1 MKRLLLLL
9 FIAILAFPS
18 SAQDNRYAQNLIE
31 VESYL
36 DSMLAFWRIPGMA
49 IGIVHKDQLIY
60 AKGFGFRDAA
70 KRLPVNSKTIF
81 PIASNT
87 KLFTAIAACMLH
99 EEGKLNIDQPVRNY
113 LPELVFSTDELNAKT
128 TIRDMLSHRTGLPR
142 YDGIW
147 VNAPYTRRELLDK
160 VTHMKPNQ
168 GFREGYQYN
177 NMMYAA
183 AGVAMEKVTGMSWED
198 IIRQKLL
205 KPLGMNSTGFTNTE
219 AQAGGN
225 YSLSYFTPLGS
236 SEVLAKKYEAQSTA
250 LGPAG
255 TIKSCIEDMS
265 QWMIA
270 LLNNGDFMG
279 QKVIPEK
286 AIRNTLIAKSITD
299 PEFAQPELSQGV
311 YGLGRWMLTYKGYQ
325 IAMHTGSI
333 DGFYSNLTLL
343 PNEQLAIFMVHNYT
357 EAGGS
362 RSQMVLPV
370 IDRLLNLE
378 LTNWNA
384 RWKKDYDENLK
395 RAITRRDSIGR
406 MQVPNTVPSHDLA
419 QYAGTFSNVLYGKM
433 NVDLVNNQLFIV
445 FREQRSPLF
454 HFHYDQF
461 TTKEE
466 KTDYSDFRL
475 NFLTNTAGEI
485 DRFTL
490 SPFGDPVAEFV
501 KVKK

>member
-1 MKRLLLLL
+1 MKRTLLIVCL
-9 FIAILAFPS
+9 ILVTALTFG
-18 SAQDNRYAQNLIE
+18 QNTNYTENLKA
-31 VESYL
+31 VELYL
-36 DSMLAFWRIPGMA
+36 DSMLQSWRIPGMA

-60 AKGFGFRDAA
+60 AKGFGFRDLE
-70 KRLPVNSKTIF
+70 KKLPVAAKTIF

-87 KLFTAIAACMLH
+87 KLFTSIAACMLH

-113 LPELVFSTDELNAKT
+113 LPELVFSNDELNAKT
-128 TIRDMLSHRTGLPR
+128 TLRDMLSHRTGLPR

-147 VNAPYTRRELLDK
+147 VNAPYSRRELLGK
-160 VTHMKPNQ
+160 ITQMKPNQ

-198 IIRQKLL
+198 IIRQKIL
-205 KPLGMNSTGFTNTE
+205 KPLGMNSTGFTNAE

-225 YSLSYFTPLGS
+225 YSLSYFSPLGS
-236 SEVLAKKYEAQSTA
+236 SEVLAKKNEAQSLA

-255 TIKSCIEDMS
+255 TIKSNIEDMS

-270 LLNNGDFMG
+270 LLNKGDYKG
-279 QKVIPEK
+279 KNVIPEK
-286 AIRNTLIAKSITD
+286 ALRNTLIAKSIPD
-299 PEFAQPELSQGV
+299 PEFTQPELSHGV

-362 RSQMVLPV
+362 RSTMALPV
-370 IDRLLNLE
+370 IDRLLDSH
-378 LTNWNA
+378 LTDWNG
-384 RWKKDYDENLK
+384 RWKKEYDEGLK
-395 RAITRRDSIGR
+395 RALARRDSVAAT
-406 MQVPNTVPSHDLA
+406 QVMGTSTSHPIAD
-419 QYAGTFSNVLYGKM
+419 YTGTYSNAVYGDM
-433 NVDLVNNQLFIV
+433 TIELSANQLV
-445 FREQRSPLF
+445 FNFRGQKSALH

-461 TTKEE
+461 ITKEE
-466 KTDYSDFRL
+466 QTDLPNFRL
-475 NFLTNTAGEI
+475 IYITNTKGEI
-485 DRFTL
+485 DRISC
-490 SPFGDPVAEFV
+490 SPYGDPVTDFV
-501 KVKK
+501 KKQ